1 MKGAFQGVVSNYM
14 YSNLQISISCYQ
26 LLLVFIYFYYKLLHR
41 HFDWFLLMIYWRTDA
56 QIISP
61 LKTICFF
68 HHIKQIESMLQW
80 LCLVIYHTR
89 HQYLVRMSMTHLALY
104 GVLPFCSC
112 HILRSYLTYKT
123 DNMQSIFFIK
133 EGFVD
138 LV

>member
-61 LKTICFF
+61 LKTIFFF
-68 HHIKQIESMLQW
+68 HHMKQIESMLQW
-80 LCLVIYHTR
+80 LCSVIYHTR

-104 GVLPFCSC
+104 GVPPFCSC
-112 HILRSYLTYKT
+112 HILMSYLTYKT